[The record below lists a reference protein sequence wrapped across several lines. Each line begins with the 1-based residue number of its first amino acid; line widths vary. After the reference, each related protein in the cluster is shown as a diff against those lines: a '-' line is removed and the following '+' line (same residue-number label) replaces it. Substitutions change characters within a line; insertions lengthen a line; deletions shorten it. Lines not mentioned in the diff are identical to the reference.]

1 MSQELINNFH
11 NKLNEVVQWR
21 FQELLNIN
29 SELDSLLMYD
39 GNTSHKS
46 FVLRGAIAL
55 IYAHWEGAVKDIF
68 LEYNKFLNSLLNEN
82 TIPLNKH
89 SIFILELL
97 LHPNRENESMRMIFC
112 NIFNLNKLLHNET
125 ITLEVYKENIF
136 KNINESKTL
145 NNKNIDKLKPI
156 EKFLNLDTQTIKIV
170 DNVINTKSNLGF
182 EELKNI
188 LNKFD
193 IIITTD
199 VEIQRHQINQL
210 LNYRNNIAH
219 GHNTFF
225 NLQGR
230 DIQKIQHISEKIINL
245 IELIREKLRDKSS
258 LILNFS

>member
-21 FQELLNIN
+21 FQELFNIN
-29 SELDSLLMYD
+29 SELDSLLMDD

-55 IYAHWEGAVKDIF
+55 IYAHWEGAIKDIF

-82 TIPLNKH
+82 NIQLNKH

-97 LHPNRENESMRMIFC
+97 LHPNREIESMRMIYC
-112 NIFNLNKLLHNET
+112 NIFNLNKLLNNET

-136 KNINESKTL
+136 RNINESKIL
-145 NNKNIDKLKPI
+145 DKKNIDKLKPI

-170 DNVINTKSNLGF
+170 NNVINTKSNLGF

-188 LNKFD
+188 LSKFD
-193 IIITTD
+193 IIVTNDI
-199 VEIQRHQINQL
+199 EIQRQQIKQL
-210 LNYRNNIAH
+210 LNYRNDIAH
-219 GHNTFF
+219 GRNTFF
-225 NLQGR
+225 NLQTR
-230 DIQKIQHISEKIINL
+230 DIENIQNISEKMINL
-245 IELIREKLRDKSS
+245 IQIIREKLRDKSS